1 MSKLIL
7 IRGLP
12 GSGKSTL
19 AGILGNQGYVHYE
32 ADQWFIIFN
41 KGLFDA
47 SKLKTAHQW
56 CKDSTD
62 HSLSYKYNV
71 VVANTFTQQWEM
83 QDYFEIA
90 KKRNAELTVLIVE
103 NYHGNKSVHNVP
115 EETMKKMKDRFEV
128 NL

>member
-12 GSGKSTL
+12 GSGKTTL
-19 AGILGNQGYVHYE
+19 AGFFANQGYQHFE
-32 ADQWFIIFN
+32 ADLWFTAFN
-41 KGLFDA
+41 SGIFDA
-47 SKLKTAHQW
+47 SKLKEAHNW
-56 CKDSTD
+56 CKSSVDKA
-62 HSLSYKYNV
+62 LYLGFNV

-90 KKRNAELTVLIVE
+90 KKQKAEVTVLIVE

-115 EETMKKMKDRFEV
+115 EETMQKMKNRFEI